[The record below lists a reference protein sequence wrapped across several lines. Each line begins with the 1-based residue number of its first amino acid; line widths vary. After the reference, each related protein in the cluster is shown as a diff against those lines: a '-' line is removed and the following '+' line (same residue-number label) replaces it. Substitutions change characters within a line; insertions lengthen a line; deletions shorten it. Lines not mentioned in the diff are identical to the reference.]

1 MTSALTPYHQKV
13 LRTLAF
19 TLWQYVKEK
28 GLGEVFFAPIDLYYD
43 KWDIVQADIVFIDKM
58 RTNIININAQRINA
72 CPDLTIEIISTSTA
86 YYDLIDK
93 KELYERYG
101 AKEYWLADPLKKKV
115 EIYENKK

>member
-1 MTSALTPYHQKV
+1 
-13 LRTLAF
+13 
-19 TLWQYVKEK
+19 
-28 GLGEVFFAPIDLYYD
+28 
-43 KWDIVQADIVFIDKM
+43 M

-115 EIYENKK
+115 EIYENKNNQAVEKVIFFSDPLLG